1 LRFYKGWNIIK
12 IKYKNKKIQ
21 KQCTDYCLAK
31 KDFGVQVAEKLFSLI
46 EFINNAC
53 NLNDV
58 AVIPT
63 HHLHPL
69 HGARNGEFSLDL
81 GRRLGWR
88 LIVIP
93 LNDEGNKWDTNDI
106 SIIYKSTSVILVL
119 EVSNHYE

>member
-1 LRFYKGWNIIK
+1 MRFYKGWNIIK
-12 IKYKNKKIQ
+12 IKYDNKTLQ
-21 KQCTDYCLAK
+21 RQCTNYHLAK
-31 KDFGVQVAEKLFSLI
+31 KDFGVQIAEKLFSLI
-46 EFINNAC
+46 EFIDSAS

-63 HHLHPL
+63 YHLHPL
-69 HGARNGEFSLDL
+69 RGKRNGEFSLDL
-81 GRRLGWR
+81 GRRIGWR

-93 LNDEGNKWDTNDI
+93 LNDEGNKWDINDI